1 MLRAV
6 PRDPESTQSSRERL
20 LSSAKQL
27 FAHSGYEQT
36 STASIAREAGTS
48 ESQLVRYFGSKA
60 GLLEAIF
67 NESWQELNEEITRVV
82 SSASTGRSAILG
94 VLGTLIEAFGEDH
107 DLAVL
112 FLLEGRRIRGTAHEV
127 MMSKGFVQF
136 AALLQQ
142 LIQRAQRDGSFSKN
156 FSEAAIESA
165 IIGAAEGMIRDRL
178 LAERSGKP
186 NPFGIEEI
194 RRVFGAILESL

>member
-1 MLRAV
+1 M
-6 PRDPESTQSSRERL
+6 PRDSETQSSRDRL

-27 FAHSGYEQT
+27 FAQNGYEQT

-48 ESQLVRYFGSKA
+48 ESQLVRYFESKA

-67 NESWQELNEEITRVV
+67 NESWQELNEEISGVV
-82 SSASTGRSAILG
+82 SSASSGRAAILG
-94 VLGTLIEAFGEDH
+94 VLGALIEAFGKDH
-107 DLAVL
+107 DLATL
-112 FLLEGRRIRGTAHEV
+112 FMLEGRRIRGTAHEV
-127 MMSKGFVQF
+127 MMSKGFERF

-142 LIQRAQRDGSFSKN
+142 LIRKAQSDGSFRKK
-156 FSEAAIESA
+156 FSEAAIEAA
-165 IIGAAEGMIRDRL
+165 IIGAAEGMIRERL
-178 LAERSGKP
+178 LAERSGRP